1 MTFLK
6 TAIYYLSPVG
16 DEPMNL
22 GTVESGSFE
31 QYFQKPTVWV
41 SIRGLTLESN
51 ETDLLEEALHEKLD
65 EEENEVNIVQCFR
78 KDNENFYVRFGL
90 VQEAEGCEK
99 MLDGQKLLEENVGV
113 KRVPKVRKIN

>member
-1 MTFLK
+1 
-6 TAIYYLSPVG
+6 
-16 DEPMNL
+16 MNL

-51 ETDLLEEALHEKLD
+51 ETDLLEDALHEKLD
-65 EEENEVNIVQCFR
+65 DEENEVNIAECFR
-78 KDNENFYVRFGL
+78 KDNGNFYVRFGL

-99 MLDGQKLLEENVGV
+99 MLDGQELLGGRVGV
-113 KRVPKVRKIN
+113 KRVYKEKE